1 MNISDF
7 QQLFFK
13 ISYSTPSIYFSFFQV
28 KHTNDILPNHNAE
41 VLIACIGVTSGV
53 GRLLFGYI
61 SDSPRIK
68 NRVQLQQLS
77 YLVMGVVTT
86 LIPVAVN
93 YYALIVA
100 TLVMGLFDGCFVS
113 MMGPVAFDLVG
124 KEKAS
129 QGIGCVLGLMSFP
142 MMIGP
147 PVAG

>member
-1 MNISDF
+1 
-7 QQLFFK
+7 
-13 ISYSTPSIYFSFFQV
+13 
-28 KHTNDILPNHNAE
+28 
-41 VLIACIGVTSGV
+41 
-53 GRLLFGYI
+53 
-61 SDSPRIK
+61 
-68 NRVQLQQLS
+68 
-77 YLVMGVVTT
+77 MGVVTT

-100 TLVMGLFDGCFVS
+100 TLVMGLFDGCFVA